1 MTAETK
7 DMAQTREQQVATGP
21 RPEIES
27 MCDLERAT
35 NIPDARRIVQDAQR
49 QEDDDHLK
57 AVALRTYSGHRH
69 PRIGDDEIVQLLPM
83 VRKIARRAVSYIKP
97 PLSFEDLVS
106 AGTVGLLKAAR
117 DFDAAHQAEFKTY
130 AYIRIKGA
138 VLDEL
143 RRASL
148 LPSNVTRQV
157 RAVRKM
163 CHQITQQTG
172 SAPTDEELAREL
184 EISVEEVCGL
194 FENARAQ
201 HFISIDTL
209 DQEEPALGSILACA
223 DTVGPDGQLERSE
236 LIEQL
241 SKAMQDLDER
251 RLQILV
257 LYYQQHLTMK
267 QIAGVLE
274 VTESRVSQLHA
285 SALFSLSTRLEQ
297 WKDDG

>member
-1 MTAETK
+1 VTVRTK
-7 DMAQTREQQVATGP
+7 DMPETHEQNAAARLAEGLTARSP
-21 RPEIES
+21 AFE
-27 MCDLERAT
+27 A
-35 NIPDARRIVQDAQR
+35 PDNG
-49 QEDDDHLK
+49 DHLRAA
-57 AVALRTYSGHRH
+57 AVRAYNGHKHRA
-69 PRIGDDEIVQLLPM
+69 INDEEIVQLLPM

-117 DFDAAHQAEFKTY
+117 DFDSSHQVEFKTY

-148 LPSNVTRQV
+148 LPSGVSRQI
-157 RAVRKM
+157 K
-163 CHQITQQTG
+163 T
-172 SAPTDEELAREL
+172 AREL
-184 EISVEEVCGL
+184 CRQITEQTGNSPSDDELAQKMGLSVEEVGGL
-194 FENARAQ
+194 FESARAQ
-201 HFISIDTL
+201 HFVSIDTI
-209 DQEEPALGSILACA
+209 DQEQPALGNLLACA
-223 DTVGPDGQLERSE
+223 DTPAPDSQLERGE

-241 SKAMQDLDER
+241 TKAMQELDER
-251 RLQILV
+251 RLQIIV

-267 QIAGVLE
+267 QIAEVLE
-274 VTESRVSQLHA
+274 ITESRVSQLHA